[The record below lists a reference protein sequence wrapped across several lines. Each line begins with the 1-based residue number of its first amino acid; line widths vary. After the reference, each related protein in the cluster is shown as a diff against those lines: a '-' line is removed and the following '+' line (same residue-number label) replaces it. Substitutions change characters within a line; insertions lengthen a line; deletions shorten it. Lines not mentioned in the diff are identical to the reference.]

1 MKQATTAQAHT
12 IPMKSLLV
20 VLSQALWAAQA
31 LDLATSRARFA
42 QSFSSPAGKLTF
54 CPELEIAEP
63 AEPTALLLLTSAV
76 QDLSVKIRACKA
88 NAAFMRGSITAL
100 NAFCNEQATA
110 AGGFPGPVPVVFCI
124 DDLSLADVPTIAKC
138 GAHGVL
144 VGATIQEPADLAAN
158 SEWQEVCRAA
168 LDYGV
173 QPIPEIS
180 LAASSVD
187 DWKDDKLTALVDTIH
202 ELLGEDPVAI
212 VLTMQPDAASDDE
225 DDDEGTAAVEFMT
238 LPTIPKALSKRVPMM
253 GSVFEQA
260 GDNRLSGATAYF
272 KESGFTSNF
281 LRSSC
286 LPGFSTRIDLAT
298 VGKFWA
304 GCITDLKSTKSK
316 SFAFRSKNNME
327 TSLSTQWG
335 NYQQSIMDS
344 GALGDPNESES
355 INSIDEAAGDYQGFA

>member
-1 MKQATTAQAHT
+1 
-12 IPMKSLLV
+12 MKSLLV

-76 QDLSVKIRACKA
+76 QDLSGKIRACKA

-124 DDLSLADVPTIAKC
+124 DADLSLADIPTIAEC

-158 SEWQEVCRAA
+158 KEWQEVCRAA

-173 QPIPEIS
+173 QPIPEICV
-180 LAASSVD
+180 AASSVD

-202 ELLGEDPVAI
+202 ELLGEDPVTI
-212 VLTMQPDAASDDE
+212 VLTVQPDAPV
-225 DDDEGTAAVEFMT
+225 DDDEAVEAFMT
-238 LPTIPKALSKRVPMM
+238 LPRIPKALSKRVPMM

-272 KESGFTSNF
+272 KESGFTSNL

-286 LPGFSTRIDLAT
+286 LPGFSTRIDLST

-316 SFAFRSKNNME
+316 SFSFRSKNNME

-344 GALGDPNESES
+344 GALGDPSES
-355 INSIDEAAGDYQGFA
+355 VSIDEAAGDYQGFA